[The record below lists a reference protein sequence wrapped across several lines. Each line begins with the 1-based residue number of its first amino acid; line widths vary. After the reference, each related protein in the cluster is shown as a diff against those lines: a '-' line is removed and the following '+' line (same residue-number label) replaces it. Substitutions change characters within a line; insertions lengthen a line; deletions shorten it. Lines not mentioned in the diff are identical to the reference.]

1 MNVQSGKH
9 ALTLGV
15 LSLGMLFC
23 DATQAQT
30 PDVSKSGGVS
40 IQQGGGI
47 RGVVKNPNAARSDV
61 YEIEPTLGGK
71 IIIDVEEVKQVTNL
85 RPEQISY
92 RNFAPLQKDT
102 VEAHLKIARWAIEK
116 QLSALADERYLRVL
130 ELDPENEEAHKALQH
145 VKENGVWISKKE
157 QLEQKGLERVGGKS
171 VSKQEAAIYR
181 QKEQEKEE
189 ARYWKKEIQF
199 LYQGA
204 LNENQRA
211 REALRRV
218 KNPMALSPLLKI
230 YTTEKKN
237 VEGRV
242 LVTQAIASIG
252 TPAALGQLGK
262 IAMNDPELDVRVAAL
277 DGIYKKKTA
286 RNEAIEYFR
295 RELRSS
301 NDVAMINRAAFALEK
316 LEAES
321 AIPDLINSL
330 ITAHKRQVVV
340 GSDKTSASFDS
351 NGGLN
356 SFSPG
361 GGTRVKTV
369 TEMSQNETVHAALAS
384 IVSIYFP
391 SPVDYGYDV
400 EAWIRWRRGADQLA
414 NFYPRRDR

>member
-1 MNVQSGKH
+1 MNFQNSKRT
-9 ALTLGV
+9 LILGV
-15 LSLGMLFC
+15 LSLGTLFC
-23 DATQAQT
+23 GSAYSQT

-40 IQQGGGI
+40 ILHGGAI
-47 RGVVKNPNAARSDV
+47 RGVVKNPDATQSES

-71 IIIDVEEVKQVTNL
+71 ILIDVNSVKQVTNL
-85 RPEQISY
+85 RPEQIAY

-102 VEAHLKIARWAIEK
+102 VEAHLKIARWASEK
-116 QLSALADERYLRVL
+116 NLSALADERYLRVI

-145 VKENGVWISKKE
+145 VKENGVWVSKKE

-171 VSKQEAAIYR
+171 VSKQEAEILR
-181 QKEQEKEE
+181 LKEKEKEE
-189 ARYWKKEIQF
+189 GRFWKKEINF
-199 LYQGA
+199 LYQSA
-204 LNENQRA
+204 LNGDQRS
-211 REALRRV
+211 RDALRRI
-218 KNPMALSPLLKI
+218 KNPIALGPLLAT
-230 YTTEKKN
+230 YSTDKKN
-237 VEGRV
+237 AEGRV
-242 LVTQAIASIG
+242 LTTQAIASIG

-262 IAMNDPELDVRVAAL
+262 IALSDPDLDVRVAAL

-286 RNEAIEYFR
+286 RDEAIEYFR

-301 NDVAMINRAAFALEK
+301 DDVATINRAAYALEK

-330 ITAHKRQVVV
+330 ITAHKRQIVV
-340 GSDKTSASFDS
+340 GSDQTRASFDS

-369 TEMSQNETVHAALAS
+369 TDMSQNETVHNALVN
-384 IVSIYFP
+384 IVSIY
-391 SPVDYGYDV
+391 SPTSVDFGYDV
-400 EAWIRWRRGADQLA
+400 EAWIRWRRGADQLV